1 MPAEDVTEDVNEEP
15 FNLDEV
21 LAPAGRM
28 SWRELPELVGR
39 CVRLI
44 WRAAQ
49 RNFILTVLLQV
60 LLAVGTVGQL
70 LLGRRVLQLLLD
82 KKAITDRSSIELI
95 VALALLTAALQ
106 LVTLLRSEISR
117 LMTLEVERYAV
128 DQVIAVASSA
138 DLLAFERPMF
148 HNALQRAQVNAI
160 NRPVQMVTALITTFS
175 GAVSIVVLV
184 GFLLYLQPLIV
195 LFVAVGAVPAW
206 LSSRA
211 ASRAFYRFAVGQIE
225 KDRRRNYF
233 YVLLT
238 SRLNA
243 AEIRSFSTS
252 AHFRS
257 LHDGLY
263 EQKLNEMRHLVRLRS
278 RIAFFGTAG
287 SAIATAGILL
297 FLIWLVSSRQLPVA
311 TAGTVAAA
319 VLLLAQRSAGMGSS
333 GSSIYENSLYL
344 RDFDEFVDALPAS
357 SVTGTDRSDP
367 LSFQRLTVENVSFR
381 YPSRTSLALDSV
393 SLSIERGEVVA
404 LVGENGSGK
413 TTLSKLLAGLFT
425 PTSGVIR
432 WDEADTASLDPAVV
446 REAVGVIFQEFTQ
459 YLTTVRENISI
470 GRIAESEDLARVIE
484 AAEASNA
491 ASFVAELADGYESL
505 LGPEFLSGANLSLGQ
520 WQRIALA
527 RAFFRKAPFLILD
540 EPTASL
546 DPRAEADLFKRIKSL
561 YRGRAVLLVS
571 HRFSTVRSADRIY
584 VMSNGKIVESGT
596 HQELIA
602 ADGLY
607 AELFA
612 LQADAYI
619 DSGPPDAAR

>member
-1 MPAEDVTEDVNEEP
+1 MPAADVTDDVDEEP
-15 FNLDEV
+15 FNLDEA
-21 LAPAGRM
+21 LAPAGRT
-28 SWRELPELVGR
+28 SWRELPELVSR
-39 CVRLI
+39 CVKLI
-44 WRAAQ
+44 WRAAR

-95 VALALLTAALQ
+95 VSLALLTAALQ
-106 LVTLLRSEISR
+106 LATLVRSEISR
-117 LMTLEVERYAV
+117 LMSLEVERYAV
-128 DQVIAVASSA
+128 DRVIAVASNA
-138 DLLAFERPMF
+138 DLLSFERPSF

-160 NRPVQMVTALITTFS
+160 TRPVQMVTALITTFS
-175 GAVSIVVLV
+175 GVVSIVVLA

-206 LSSRA
+206 LSSRS

-243 AEIRSFSTS
+243 AEIRSFSTA

-263 EQKLNEMRHLVRLRS
+263 EQKLSEMRHLVRLRS
-278 RIAFFGTAG
+278 RIALFGTAG

-297 FLIWLVSSRQLPVA
+297 FLIWLVSSGQLQVA
-311 TAGTVAAA
+311 TAGTAAAA

-344 RDFDEFVDALPAS
+344 RDFDKFVDAPPAS
-357 SVTGTDRSDP
+357 TVTETDRSDP
-367 LSFQRLTVENVSFR
+367 LSFQRLTVEKVSFR

-425 PTSGVIR
+425 PTSGAIR
-432 WDEADTASLDPAVV
+432 WDEADTASLDPAAL

-459 YLTTVRENISI
+459 YLTTVSENISI

-546 DPRAEADLFKRIKSL
+546 DARAEADLFNRIKSL
-561 YRGRAVLLVS
+561 YKGKAVLLVS

-584 VMSNGKIVESGT
+584 VMSRGKIVESGT
-596 HQELIA
+596 HRELIA

-619 DSGPPDAAR
+619 NSGPSDAAR